1 MADFAEIDIILSPND
16 EESKLIEINQFAS
29 ELMANM
35 KFVYFGKEDHL
46 IDKVDD
52 FEKANGL
59 YKDGVSKKV
68 TISIMGYRLNIV

>member
-16 EESKLIEINQFAS
+16 VESKLIEINQFAS

>member
-1 MADFAEIDIILSPND
+1 MSPND